1 MVDNLSYV
9 EGILSSMETISGRW
23 VALATVAPV
32 VWGTTYLTTATW
44 LPPDRPLFAATIRAL
59 PAGLL
64 LLAVLR
70 RLPTGIWWWRA
81 AALGLTNIGMF
92 FPLLFLGAYRL
103 PGGLASTVQALSPLV
118 VMTLAWFVL
127 GERAGRRRVAAGV
140 VGAAGVGLLV
150 LDAAARL
157 DPLGMAGAVGSVASS
172 ALGFVLVKRWAAP
185 VGMLTLVSWQLVAG
199 GLVLLPVGLLLEGP
213 PPALDAPA
221 VAAFVWLS
229 GAGTVLAYVCWFGAI
244 DRLGAGAVSLVGLLN
259 PLTGTLLGVAV
270 AGEAFGVAQALGA
283 ALVVGGVLA
292 GQRGL
297 LAPVTARLRRLT
309 APVPQ
314 PCPTCPG

>member
-1 MVDNLSYV
+1 
-9 EGILSSMETISGRW
+9 METISGRW
-23 VALATVAPV
+23 VGLAAVAPV

-44 LPPDRPLFAATIRAL
+44 LPPDRPLFAATVRAL

-70 RLPTGIWWWRA
+70 RLPSGIWWWRA
-81 AALGLTNIGMF
+81 GVLGLTNIGMF

-140 VGAAGVGLLV
+140 IGAAGVGLLV
-150 LDAAARL
+150 LDAGARL
-157 DPLGMAGAVGSVASS
+157 DPLGLAGSVASVMSS

-199 GLVLLPVGLLLEGP
+199 GLVLLPVGLLVEGAP
-213 PPALDAPA
+213 PPIDVPA
-221 VAAFVWLS
+221 AVAFVWLA
-229 GAGTVLAYVCWFGAI
+229 GVGTVLAYVCWFAAM
-244 DRLGAGAVSLVGLLN
+244 DRLGAAAVSLVGLLN

-270 AGEAFGVAQALGA
+270 AGEAFGAPQLLGGV
-283 ALVVGGVLA
+283 LVVCGVLA

-297 LAPVTARLRRLT
+297 LAPVAGRLRRLSA
-309 APVPQ
+309 APVPLPR
-314 PCPTCPG
+314 PCVDCAA

>member
-1 MVDNLSYV
+1 
-9 EGILSSMETISGRW
+9 METISGRW
-23 VALATVAPV
+23 VGLAAVAPV
-32 VWGTTYLTTATW
+32 VWGTTYLTTSTW
-44 LPPDRPLFAATIRAL
+44 LPPDRPLFAATVRAL

-70 RLPTGIWWWRA
+70 RLPSGIWWWRA
-81 AALGLTNIGMF
+81 AVLGLTNIGVF

-103 PGGLASTVQALSPLV
+103 PGGLASTVQAISPLV

-127 GERAGRRRVAAGV
+127 GESAGRRRVAAGV

-150 LDAAARL
+150 LDAGARL
-157 DPLGMAGAVGSVASS
+157 DPLGLAGSVGSVASS

-185 VGMLTLVSWQLVAG
+185 VGMLTLVAWQLVAG
-199 GLVLLPVGLLLEGP
+199 GLVLLPVALLVEGA
-213 PPALDAPA
+213 PPAIDVPA
-221 VAAFVWLS
+221 AVAFVWLA
-229 GAGTVLAYVCWFGAI
+229 GVGTVLAYVCWFAAI

-270 AGEAFGVAQALGA
+270 AGEAFGAPQALGGL
-283 ALVVGGVLA
+283 LVVTGVLA

-297 LAPVTARLRRLT
+297 LAPVAARLRRVSA
-309 APVPQ
+309 APP
-314 PCPTCPG
+314 PLARRCADCPA

>member
-1 MVDNLSYV
+1 M
-9 EGILSSMETISGRW
+9 
-23 VALATVAPV
+23 ALAAVAPV

-44 LPPDRPLFAATIRAL
+44 LPPDRPLFAATVRAL

-81 AALGLTNIGMF
+81 AALGLTNIGVF

-103 PGGLASTVQALSPLV
+103 PGGIASTVQALSPLV
-118 VMTLAWFVL
+118 VMALAWAML

-150 LDAAARL
+150 LDAGARL

-213 PPALDAPA
+213 PPTLDAPA

-229 GAGTVLAYVCWFGAI
+229 GVGTVLAYVCWFGAI

-270 AGEAFGVAQALGA
+270 AGEAFGAPQALGGL
-283 ALVVGGVLA
+283 LVMGGVLA

-297 LAPVTARLRRLT
+297 LAPVRAGLRRRIA
-309 APVPQ
+309 APAPLSR
-314 PCPTCPG
+314 PCVDCPA

>member
-1 MVDNLSYV
+1 M
-9 EGILSSMETISGRW
+9 RW
-23 VALATVAPV
+23 VGLAAVAPV

-44 LPPDRPLFAATIRAL
+44 LPPDRPLFAATVRAL

-70 RLPTGIWWWRA
+70 RPPTGIWWWRA
-81 AALGLTNIGMF
+81 GVLGLTNIGVF

-127 GERAGRRRVAAGV
+127 GERAGRRRIAAGV

-150 LDAAARL
+150 LDAGARL
-157 DPLGMAGAVGSVASS
+157 DPLGLAGSVGSVASS

-199 GLVLLPVGLLLEGP
+199 GLVLLPVALLVEGT
-213 PPALDAPA
+213 PPAIDVPA
-221 VAAFVWLS
+221 AAAFAWLA
-229 GAGTVLAYVCWFGAI
+229 GVGTVVAYVCWFAAL

-270 AGEAFGVAQALGA
+270 AGEAFGVPQALGGV
-283 ALVVGGVLA
+283 LVVAGVLA

-297 LAPVTARLRRLT
+297 LAPAVARLRRLT
-309 APVPQ
+309 VAPVPLSR
-314 PCPTCPG
+314 PCVDCPA

>member
-1 MVDNLSYV
+1 M
-9 EGILSSMETISGRW
+9 RW
-23 VALATVAPV
+23 VGLAAVAPV

-44 LPPDRPLFAATIRAL
+44 LPPDRPLFAATVRAL

-81 AALGLTNIGMF
+81 GVLGLTNIGVF

-127 GERAGRRRVAAGV
+127 GERAGRRRIAAGV

-150 LDAAARL
+150 LDAGARL
-157 DPLGMAGAVGSVASS
+157 DPLGLAGSVGSVASS

-199 GLVLLPVGLLLEGP
+199 GLVLLPVALLVEGT
-213 PPALDAPA
+213 PPAIDVPA
-221 VAAFVWLS
+221 AAAFAWLA
-229 GAGTVLAYVCWFGAI
+229 GVGTVVAYVCWFAAL

-270 AGEAFGVAQALGA
+270 AGEAFGVPQVLGGV
-283 ALVVGGVLA
+283 LVVAGVLA

-297 LAPVTARLRRLT
+297 LAPAVARLRRLT
-309 APVPQ
+309 VAPVPLSR
-314 PCPTCPG
+314 PCVDCPA

>member
-1 MVDNLSYV
+1 M
-9 EGILSSMETISGRW
+9 G
-23 VALATVAPV
+23 LAAVAPV

-44 LPPDRPLFAATIRAL
+44 LPPDRPLFAATVRAL

-70 RLPTGIWWWRA
+70 RLPSGIWWWRA
-81 AALGLTNIGMF
+81 GVLGLTNIGMF

-140 VGAAGVGLLV
+140 TGAAGVGLLV
-150 LDAAARL
+150 LDAGARL
-157 DPLGMAGAVGSVASS
+157 DPLGLAGSVASVASS

-199 GLVLLPVGLLLEGP
+199 GLVLLPVALLVEGAP
-213 PPALDAPA
+213 PPIDVPA
-221 VAAFVWLS
+221 AVAFVWLA
-229 GAGTVLAYVCWFGAI
+229 GVGTVLAYVCWFAAI

-270 AGEAFGVAQALGA
+270 AGEAFGAPQAVGGV
-283 ALVVGGVLA
+283 LVVAGVLA

-297 LAPVTARLRRLT
+297 LAPVAARLRRLT
-309 APVPQ
+309 ATPAPLAR
-314 PCPTCPG
+314 PCVGCPA

>member
-1 MVDNLSYV
+1 
-9 EGILSSMETISGRW
+9 METISGRW
-23 VALATVAPV
+23 VGLAAVAPV

-44 LPPDRPLFAATIRAL
+44 LPPDRPLFAATVRAL

-70 RLPTGIWWWRA
+70 RLPSGIWWWRA
-81 AALGLTNIGMF
+81 GVLGLTNIGMF

-140 VGAAGVGLLV
+140 IGAAGVGLLV
-150 LDAAARL
+150 LDAGARL
-157 DPLGMAGAVGSVASS
+157 DPLGLAGSVASVASS

-199 GLVLLPVGLLLEGP
+199 GLVLLPVALLVEGAP
-213 PPALDAPA
+213 PTIDVPAA
-221 VAAFVWLS
+221 VAFVWLA
-229 GAGTVLAYVCWFGAI
+229 GVGTVLAYVCWFAAI

-270 AGEAFGVAQALGA
+270 AGEAFGAPQALGGV
-283 ALVVGGVLA
+283 LVVAGVLA

-297 LAPVTARLRRLT
+297 LAPVVARLRRLT
-309 APVPQ
+309 APRLPVSR
-314 PCPTCPG
+314 PCVDCPA

>member
-1 MVDNLSYV
+1 
-9 EGILSSMETISGRW
+9 METISGRW
-23 VALATVAPV
+23 VALAAVAPV

-44 LPPDRPLFAATIRAL
+44 LPPDRPLFSATVRAL

-64 LLAVLR
+64 LLAALR
-70 RLPTGIWWWRA
+70 RLPTGVWWWRA
-81 AALGLTNIGMF
+81 AVLGLTNIGVF

-118 VMTLAWFVL
+118 VMTLAWWVL
-127 GERAGRRRVAAGV
+127 GERAGGRRVAAGV

-150 LDAAARL
+150 LDAGARL
-157 DPLGMAGAVGSVASS
+157 DPLGIAAAVGSVASS

-199 GLVLLPVGLLLEGP
+199 GLVLLPVGLLVEGA
-213 PPALDAPA
+213 PPAIDVPA
-221 VAAFVWLS
+221 AAAYLWLA
-229 GAGTVLAYVCWFGAI
+229 GVGTVLAYVCWFVAI

-270 AGEAFGVAQALGA
+270 AGEAFGAPQALGGL
-283 ALVVGGVLA
+283 LVVVGVLA

-297 LAPVTARLRRLT
+297 LAPVAARVRRLV
-309 APVPQ
+309 APVTPADSRHCVD
-314 PCPTCPG
+314 CPA

>member
-1 MVDNLSYV
+1 
-9 EGILSSMETISGRW
+9 METISGRW
-23 VALATVAPV
+23 VGLAAVAPV

-44 LPPDRPLFAATIRAL
+44 LPPDRPLFAATVRAL

-70 RLPTGIWWWRA
+70 RLPSGIWWWRA
-81 AALGLTNIGMF
+81 GVLGLTNIGMF

-140 VGAAGVGLLV
+140 IGAAGVGLLV
-150 LDAAARL
+150 LDAGARL
-157 DPLGMAGAVGSVASS
+157 DPLGLAGSVASVLSS

-199 GLVLLPVGLLLEGP
+199 GLVLLPVGLLVEGAP
-213 PPALDAPA
+213 PTIDVPAA
-221 VAAFVWLS
+221 VAFVWLA
-229 GAGTVLAYVCWFGAI
+229 GVGTVLAYVCWFAAM
-244 DRLGAGAVSLVGLLN
+244 DRLGAAAVSLVGLLN

-270 AGEAFGVAQALGA
+270 AGEAFGAPQLLGGV
-283 ALVVGGVLA
+283 LVVCGVLA

-297 LAPVTARLRRLT
+297 LAPVAGRLRRLT
-309 APVPQ
+309 AAPVRLPR
-314 PCPTCPG
+314 PCVDCAA